1 MKMMIAGSGVEDRLK
16 EEGLVVKP
24 SKGGHSPIVRL
35 STLGKHPSVLIIGR
49 NHKDDGDHD
58 EKDEV
63 LKNESSHNDGQV
75 NHDPHSLAVFVAEF
89 CNTVLGKQASKLA
102 ERFRLGNKLL
112 TLVNGTAIV
121 LKEHYLSSAWM
132 FASLFKTR
140 IQRFLDAF
148 KSILLALFIDTL
160 IYGLFYPS
168 DGHCE
173 SYQSQQACL
182 VPQSRLGGNQCVW
195 NKDTAIPCAPTPPP
209 RDIFSILILSL
220 VITVF
225 TKPMTK
231 LIKIASKACECRP
244 RFELWGKRWNT
255 NSWIGSLHH
264 ASYLDYS
271 PLAMAFVQNEKNKVL
286 GEKATPSL
294 PSEHGKWD
302 DDDFDI
308 ESDPSSFAAALQ
320 QPHSPN
326 LHHLQG
332 ELSNVSNQ
340 RHPDDDFDG
349 FSELDE
355 GDVDEDIVF
364 SVIETLDE
372 GDRITRTCFEQL
384 YSPYE
389 GTVTHPPMTHTRT
402 ITQLL
407 HAKPHTYNHRNEV
420 SAGRCATNI
429 GKSLCEVHPSF
440 L

>member
-1 MKMMIAGSGVEDRLK
+1 MIAAVEEGLK

-49 NHKDDGDHD
+49 NRKNDGDHD
-58 EKDEV
+58 DKEEM
-63 LKNESSHNDGQV
+63 LKNESSNNDGQV
-75 NHDPHSLAVFVAEF
+75 NHDPLSLAVFVAEF
-89 CNTVLGKQASKLA
+89 CNSVLGKQASKLA

-140 IQRFLDAF
+140 IQRFLGAF

-173 SYQSQQACL
+173 SYQTKQTCL

-195 NKDTAIPCAPTPPP
+195 NKDAAIPCTPTPPP

-225 TKPMTK
+225 MKPMTK

-244 RFELWGKRWNT
+244 RFELWGKNWNT

-271 PLAMAFVQNEKNKVL
+271 PLAMAFVQNEKSKVL
-286 GEKATPSL
+286 EKKDTPSL
-294 PSEHGKWD
+294 PSERGKWD
-302 DDDFDI
+302 DDVFDI
-308 ESDPSSFAAALQ
+308 ESNPNSGSATPLYSIK
-320 QPHSPN
+320 PHSPN
-326 LHHLQG
+326 MNHLQG
-332 ELSNVSNQ
+332 ELSNVFNL
-340 RHPDDDFDG
+340 RHPDEDIDEFP
-349 FSELDE
+349 ELKE
-355 GDVDEDIVF
+355 GEEDEDIVF
-364 SVIETLDE
+364 RLIETLDE
-372 GDRITRTCFEQL
+372 QDRITRTCFEQL

-389 GTVTHPPMTHTRT
+389 GTVSHPLTTHTHT

-407 HAKPHTYNHRNEV
+407 YAKPHTYCNRDEV
-420 SAGRCATNI
+420 SAGRCATNA
-429 GKSLCEVHPSF
+429 GKSLCEIHPSF